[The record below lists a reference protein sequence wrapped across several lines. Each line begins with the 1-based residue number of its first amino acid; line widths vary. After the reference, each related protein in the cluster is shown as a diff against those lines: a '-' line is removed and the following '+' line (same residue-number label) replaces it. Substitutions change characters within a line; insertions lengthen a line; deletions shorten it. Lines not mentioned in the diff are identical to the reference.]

1 MKLYID
7 CIIILFIFNT
17 IIYSEMCKFS
27 YVDYDMYKT
36 NPEYFNQ
43 NYSVSYNICKI
54 KEFVTIILYKFVFFF
69 SIFSFIIYIE
79 N

>member
-43 NYSVSYNICKI
+43 NYSASYNICKI

>member
-43 NYSVSYNICKI
+43 NYSTSYNICKI
-54 KEFVTIILYKFVFFF
+54 KEFVTIILYKFVFCLVFLVLL
-69 SIFSFIIYIE
+69 YI
-79 N
+79 